1 MEPFGWLRRL
11 RRLFRSRPR
20 VAGVGAMGVLILVL
34 MLLAQGFGFP
44 QGIWS
49 NLWLNAAGDMIGGAA
64 ILVAI
69 DPIVSRAAMQIRQHA
84 HLDFRL
90 FVRRIGQA
98 EREIRVLDTFSGL
111 FDNVHG
117 PKALPGLQDAVL
129 RGVHVK
135 VLLMS
140 PATDASRLRQ
150 EQLDQVYPGQSIDAQ
165 IHHNISSLGIM
176 EQQLAQELYR
186 LGALHPMP
194 AQRDSEDTGFFLS
207 PAAQA
212 AGQARSQTGMRTG
225 TRTGTASQ
233 TAPRAQSRVQ
243 GRPQL
248 SQQLGEPPSGELAV
262 IGQPR
267 VQGVGVGTFE
277 LRLYSVTAPF
287 TLYQRDDTL
296 LFAMLPAYQFA
307 HEAPQLEINA
317 GSLTGIQILEKFD
330 ELWEDARPVRR
341 LAPIRLSP
349 AGGTEPMWVR
359 YLEQG
364 GTTYYVSG
372 RIDSILAR
380 NPDQHFWLG
389 EQDEVEHEAE
399 LVPSDSTLYRQ
410 LFELHELK
418 YTGERRRGPNFYQ
431 MWPSESQPAPR
442 GRTLDFGRLPT
453 DQILQRISRSE
464 RSVRILDTSSILI
477 GQDGDEAGAEA
488 FVRAALESLER
499 GATIRILLLAPTTS
513 AARERA
519 KEIRDQHF
527 DQMVERNIQ
536 RLRFLAAQLPS
547 RGIEPERLR
556 VRLYDQLPEISVHQT
571 DDRVLVG
578 FLPYRRRSSM
588 TSQLETERHSEL
600 GVYAVG
606 QFERLWNRARPLDG
620 LRYVILR
627 TPGGTMRGERL
638 LVRAWQVGR
647 TWYLASARVEELLAR
662 PSQPL
667 HQGRDRSTLMHAWIE
682 EVPGAEF
689 ELSAPLDRERNTPV
703 WDAFARIYSSSDPGV
718 PVRALGPLRSGSGA

>member
-1 MEPFGWLRRL
+1 M
-11 RRLFRSRPR
+11 
-20 VAGVGAMGVLILVL
+20 
-34 MLLAQGFGFP
+34 
-44 QGIWS
+44 
-49 NLWLNAAGDMIGGAA
+49 
-64 ILVAI
+64 
-69 DPIVSRAAMQIRQHA
+69 
-84 HLDFRL
+84 
-90 FVRRIGQA
+90 
-98 EREIRVLDTFSGL
+98 
-111 FDNVHG
+111 
-117 PKALPGLQDAVL
+117 
-129 RGVHVK
+129 
-135 VLLMS
+135 
-140 PATDASRLRQ
+140 
-150 EQLDQVYPGQSIDAQ
+150 
-165 IHHNISSLGIM
+165 
-176 EQQLAQELYR
+176 
-186 LGALHPMP
+186 
-194 AQRDSEDTGFFLS
+194 
-207 PAAQA
+207 
-212 AGQARSQTGMRTG
+212 
-225 TRTGTASQ
+225 
-233 TAPRAQSRVQ
+233 
-243 GRPQL
+243 
-248 SQQLGEPPSGELAV
+248 
-262 IGQPR
+262 
-267 VQGVGVGTFE
+267 
-277 LRLYSVTAPF
+277 TAPF

-296 LFAMLPAYQFA
+296 LFALLPAYQFA
-307 HEAPQLEINA
+307 HDAPQLEINA
-317 GSLTGIQILEKFD
+317 ASLTGIQILEKFD
-330 ELWEDARPVRR
+330 ELWQDARPVHR

-349 AGGTEPMWVR
+349 TGGTEPMWVR

-453 DQILQRISRSE
+453 DQILQRISRAE

-499 GATIRILLLAPTTS
+499 GATIKILLLAPTTS
-513 AARERA
+513 AARARA
-519 KEIRDQHF
+519 KEIRDTHF

-536 RLRFLAAQLPS
+536 RLRYLASLLPS
-547 RGIEPERLR
+547 RGIDPDRLR
-556 VRLYDQLPEISVHQT
+556 VRLYDQLPEISVHQL

-606 QFERLWNRARPLDG
+606 QFEQLWNRARPLDG
-620 LRYVILR
+620 LRYIILR
-627 TPGGTMRGERL
+627 TPGATMRGERL

-662 PSQPL
+662 PSQSL

-689 ELSAPLDRERNTPV
+689 ELSAPLERERSTPV